1 MRKNIIELRIP
12 ASNGR
17 VISKRINKVKMLKEL
32 HRRVKKNE
40 NGVRQIFKQAGVPLK
55 NENVVALTDVRN
67 LYESSP
73 NHFRAM
79 MDFIYPDIVALEK
92 ANATG
97 EATASDAT
105 QKEESTFNWQAL
117 AGGILQGAGGALSTM
132 GTKNNT
138 NELALLSAKNQAE
151 LANQNA
157 QSSKKTLWIVIAVV
171 VVMLIAGIFILKRR

>member
-1 MRKNIIELRIP
+1 
-12 ASNGR
+12 
-17 VISKRINKVKMLKEL
+17 
-32 HRRVKKNE
+32 
-40 NGVRQIFKQAGVPLK
+40 
-55 NENVVALTDVRN
+55 
-67 LYESSP
+67 
-73 NHFRAM
+73 M

-97 EATASDAT
+97 EETASDAT

>member
-67 LYESSP
+67 L
-73 NHFRAM
+73 
-79 MDFIYPDIVALEK
+79 
-92 ANATG
+92 
-97 EATASDAT
+97 
-105 QKEESTFNWQAL
+105 
-117 AGGILQGAGGALSTM
+117 
-132 GTKNNT
+132 
-138 NELALLSAKNQAE
+138 
-151 LANQNA
+151 
-157 QSSKKTLWIVIAVV
+157 
-171 VVMLIAGIFILKRR
+171 